1 MGLASLA
8 QVLIKKVASLKDRA
22 LSTILSKI
30 NELKDKCPNAS
41 ELAKI
46 IAIRNQIVDSLNSI
60 KTVLDVITSITTPL
74 DNILPP
80 LTQAITLIKL
90 APIPSSIPPGIG
102 LPVGIIT
109 TIGDVLGDI
118 KDVFKTLT
126 SQLDAFDSI
135 SDYITSTIDEILS
148 KLSLLDILINKCKRE
163 LQNSLPPNAAPIS
176 ATSPLSLSN
185 ELPPVDPELLN
196 QIQKIKDS
204 KQNTLDMTYKGFTFE
219 IIEDPNNTLS
229 IPRRYAVAK
238 NSQGIVLLK
247 TNPSFTNDSNVLIE
261 ELKFLIDKNSL
272 NAN

>member
-8 QVLIKKVASLKDRA
+8 QTLIRKVASLKDRA

-30 NELKDKCPNAS
+30 NELKNKCPNAS

-46 IAIRNQIVDSLNSI
+46 ITIRNQIVDSLNSI
-60 KTVLDVITSITTPL
+60 KTTINTINSITNPL
-74 DNILPP
+74 DIIVPTLN
-80 LTQAITLIKL
+80 TAISVLKVL
-90 APIPSSIPPGIG
+90 PIPSSVPPGIG
-102 LPVGIIT
+102 LPVGVILT
-109 TIGDVLGDI
+109 ASDGLNTVQ
-118 KDVFKTLT
+118 TLLKQT
-126 SQLDAFDSI
+126 ETQLDSFDSI
-135 SDYITSTIDEILS
+135 LDYITSTIDEILS
-148 KLSLLDILINKCKRE
+148 QLSLLDILINKCKNE
-163 LQNSLPPNAAPIS
+163 LGVS
-176 ATSPLSLSN
+176 TSLSSI
-185 ELPPVDPELLN
+185 DPELLN
-196 QIQKIKDS
+196 QVQKIKNS
-204 KQNTLDMTYKGFTFE
+204 KQNVLDMTYKGFTFE